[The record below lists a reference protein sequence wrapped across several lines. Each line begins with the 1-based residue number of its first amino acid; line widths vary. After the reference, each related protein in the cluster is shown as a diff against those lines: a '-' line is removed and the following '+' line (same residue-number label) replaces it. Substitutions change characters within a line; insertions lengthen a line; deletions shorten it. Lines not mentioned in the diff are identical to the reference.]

1 MKKRISNSTYMSLD
15 RLNDIATKLRQ
26 QNQALSLRQLGA
38 AYGLGYVRIKQMRD
52 LAGFPLIAGKVMP
65 SDFDRWRLMQTTG
78 LNSPLPAGRLHS
90 AAGKARELS
99 STSDSRV
106 AWRRIASSL
115 KDEAWL
121 HELLEGSGSSDA

>member
-1 MKKRISNSTYMSLD
+1 MSLG
-15 RLNDIATKLRQ
+15 RLIDTAMKLRQ

-38 AYGLGYVRIKQMRD
+38 AYGLGYVRIKQMRE
-52 LAGFPLIAGKVMP
+52 LSGFPLIAGKVIP

-78 LNSPLPAGRLHS
+78 LSLLHRGDRLRS
-90 AAGKARELS
+90 AADTTRALK

-106 AWRRIASSL
+106 SWRQIANTL

-121 HELLEGSGSSDA
+121 HELHAGSESSDV